1 VILAKDGVSVDLPSG
16 WEGRAFVPSV
26 PPPAINFPVL
36 HAASFPLVPDDS
48 SFGGRLAAV
57 MGARDAMFAVVE
69 YDPRLA
75 GDALFR
81 QSRLPISL
89 AGTDLHPMA
98 LQVPRP
104 GQGGLQR
111 FFAESERAFCLYV
124 ILGSRGGG
132 GARIAEVNRILS
144 SIRVAPLARALPSND
159 GVW

>member
-1 VILAKDGVSVDLPSG
+1 MILAKDGVSVDLPSG
-16 WEGRAFVPSV
+16 WEGRAFVPTV

-48 SFGGRLAAV
+48 SFGGRLAAA
-57 MGARDAMFAVVE
+57 MGGRDAMFALVE

-81 QSRLPISL
+81 EWRLPITL
-89 AGTDLHPMA
+89 TGAQVHPMA

-104 GQGGLQR
+104 GQGGIQR
-111 FFAESERAFCLYV
+111 FFAASARAFCLYV
-124 ILGSRGGG
+124 ILGSRGGA
-132 GARIAEVNRILS
+132 GARIAEVNRILA
-144 SIRVAPLARALPSND
+144 SIRVAPLARTLPSND